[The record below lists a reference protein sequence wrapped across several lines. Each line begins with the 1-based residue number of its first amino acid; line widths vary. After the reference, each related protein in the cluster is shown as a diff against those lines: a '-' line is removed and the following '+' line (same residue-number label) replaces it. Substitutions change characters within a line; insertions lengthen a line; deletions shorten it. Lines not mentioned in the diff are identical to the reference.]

1 MLNFIKTT
9 THGANE
15 LILFR
20 ESNLFQEV
28 NAWHFFFSILK
39 PSSMFL
45 LKISEP
51 FFVSC
56 LLSMLCYAFVHL
68 CYYFFSLTLHQEII
82 FRLIWLIW
90 EGMNIST
97 PDIWL
102 AGKPRTIEPW
112 CVTVAK
118 KKKKRKSTEYF
129 CTQHWEIHAHTR
141 TRTHSKALIW
151 PTYAQHTG
159 SAQITF

>member
-118 KKKKRKSTEYF
+118 KKKEKKK
-129 CTQHWEIHAHTR
+129 HWVFLHPTLRDTRAHTH
-141 TRTHSKALIW
+141 THAQQGTDLTHIR
-151 PTYAQHTG
+151 PTHR
-159 SAQITF
+159 

>member
-9 THGANE
+9 TRGANE

-45 LKISEP
+45 LKLSEP

-118 KKKKRKSTEYF
+118 KKRKKKALSISAPNTERY
-129 CTQHWEIHAHTR
+129 
-141 TRTHSKALIW
+141 TRTHAHARTARHW
-151 PTYAQHTG
+151 FDPHTPNTQV
-159 SAQITF
+159 AHK